1 MDRDRGTGILP
12 VFSNP
17 YHGHLARVLSFY
29 RGMIRPAHD
38 FAGDRLPKSLKNHA
52 MGRVILLLLFLSSTA
67 LAQLKIATFNASL
80 YRDQPGQL
88 LTDLAQPGDS
98 QIKSIAEIIQRTN
111 PDVLLIN
118 EFDYFPNNAAIDLF
132 QSILSTPQNNLTL
145 PTSGQPVVYP
155 YRRAFE
161 SNTGIASGFDLNNN
175 GHAVTTVGA
184 TGYAD
189 DAFGFGQF
197 PGQHAIALFSKY
209 PILDSQIR
217 SFGLFKWKD
226 MPGNLLTSDAALSS
240 YYSPQEQAAL
250 RLSSK
255 NHLDIPIDINGQIIH
270 FLASHPT
277 PPVFDSAEDRNG
289 KRNHDEIR
297 FWRDYI
303 TNSAGN
309 YIYDDAGQGGGLA
322 AGSSFVILG
331 DMNADPLDGD
341 SFDHPIDQLL
351 LSPLINTSQTP
362 TSPGGPQQALLQG
375 RNNNGQ
381 LGNPAFDTGDFND
394 FGPGNLRS
402 DYILPSANLPI
413 LDSAIFWPLSSD
425 PLYPL
430 VLASDHRLVS
440 ITIPEPSMS
449 ISLLLLLLVLSD
461 LRHLQR
467 RHARSVRSGCR
478 RPAAAAVAPGH
489 RR

>member
-1 MDRDRGTGILP
+1 
-12 VFSNP
+12 
-17 YHGHLARVLSFY
+17 
-29 RGMIRPAHD
+29 
-38 FAGDRLPKSLKNHA
+38 
-52 MGRVILLLLFLSSTA
+52 MGRIILLLLFLPATA
-67 LAQLKIATFNASL
+67 IAQLKVATFNASL

-88 LTDLAQPGDS
+88 LGDLSQSDS

-118 EFDYFPNNAAIDLF
+118 EFDYSPNNAAVDLF
-132 QSILSTPQNNLTL
+132 QTILSTPQNNLNLQT
-145 PTSGQPVVYP
+145 PAQPILYP

-175 GHAVTTVGA
+175 GRAVTTVGA
-184 TGYAD
+184 AGYAD
-189 DAFGFGQF
+189 DAFGFGAF
-197 PGQHAIALFSKY
+197 PGQHAIALFSKF

-217 SFGLFKWKD
+217 SFQFFKWKD
-226 MPGNLLTSDAALSS
+226 MPGNLLSNDAALSS
-240 YYSPQEQAAL
+240 YYSPEEQAAL

-303 TNSAGN
+303 TSGAGN
-309 YIYDDAGQGGGLA
+309 YVYDDAGHTGGLTSGA
-322 AGSSFVILG
+322 SFVILG

-351 LSPLINTSQTP
+351 SSPLINTSQTP
-362 TSPGGPQQALLQG
+362 TSLGGPQQALLQG
-375 RNNNGQ
+375 RNNTGQ

-402 DYILPSANLPI
+402 DYILPSADLPI
-413 LDSAIFWPLSSD
+413 LDAGIFWPLNSD
-425 PLYPL
+425 PLFPL
-430 VLASDHRLVS
+430 VSASDHRLVWM
-440 ITIPEPSMS
+440 TIPEPNIAMLF
-449 ISLLLLLLVLSD
+449 LLATLHLRRRYRLHRQLLHLV
-461 LRHLQR
+461 Q
-467 RHARSVRSGCR
+467 
-478 RPAAAAVAPGH
+478 
-489 RR
+489 

>member
-1 MDRDRGTGILP
+1 
-12 VFSNP
+12 
-17 YHGHLARVLSFY
+17 
-29 RGMIRPAHD
+29 
-38 FAGDRLPKSLKNHA
+38 
-52 MGRVILLLLFLSSTA
+52 MGRIILLLLFLPSTA
-67 LAQLKIATFNASL
+67 IAQLKIATFNAAL
-80 YRDQPGQL
+80 YRDEPGQL
-88 LTDLAQPGDS
+88 LADLTQATDS
-98 QIKSIAEIIQRTN
+98 QIRSIAEIIQRTN

-118 EFDYFPNNAAIDLF
+118 EFDYYPNNAAVDLL
-132 QSILSTPQNNLTL
+132 QSILSTPQNKLNLA
-145 PTSGQPVVYP
+145 TSGQPVLYP

-175 GHAVTTVGA
+175 GRAVTTLGA
-184 TGYAD
+184 SGYAD
-189 DAFGFGQF
+189 DAFGFGAF

-217 SFGLFKWKD
+217 SFQLFKWKN
-226 MPGNLLTSDAALSS
+226 MPGNLLSGDAALLS
-240 YYSPQEQAAL
+240 YHSPEEQAAL

-255 NHLDIPIDINGQIIH
+255 NHLDIPIDVNGRIIH

-303 TNSAGN
+303 TNNAGN
-309 YIYDDAGQGGGLA
+309 YIYDDAGHTGGLA
-322 AGSSFVILG
+322 AGASFVILG
-331 DMNADPLDGD
+331 DMNADPVDGD

-351 LSPLINTSQTP
+351 LSPLINTAQTP

-402 DYILPSANLPI
+402 DYIFPSIDLPI
-413 LDSAIFWPLSSD
+413 SDSAVFWPLSSD
-425 PLYPL
+425 PLYSL

-449 ISLLLLLLVLSD
+449 SSLMLLLLVLD
-461 LRHLQR
+461 GVRHFQR
-467 RHARSVRSGCR
+467 RHARSVRFGCR
-478 RPAAAAVAPGH
+478 CAAAGVVGRGH
-489 RR
+489 QR